1 MSRSGRILLVD
12 DDSARSALADQLA
25 REGYEVEVAAGA
37 VEALDAYE
45 TTPPD
50 AVVIDIDR
58 SRGDALQ
65 LIKQI
70 RGSAEPAAVIAI
82 ADTAGSSTE
91 AAIRA
96 GASESLVHPIQ
107 GDVLITALDRVLEGT
122 GVHKRLA
129 DTGPEDIVGSSPG
142 MRRVFDVLDQV
153 ARSRSA
159 VLITG
164 ESGTGKELI
173 AKAIHRRSTRA
184 EMPLVK
190 VHCAGVSETVLDS
203 ELFGHERGA
212 VQGALTQR
220 DGRIA
225 HAEGGTLFLDEVS
238 EISPAIQIKLLR
250 LLQDHELERVG
261 GTEVFRVDV
270 RVIAATNHE
279 LGQLVS
285 QDKFRADLYYA
296 LRAVSLE
303 LPPLRERRADIP
315 VLAKHFVDRFARDT
329 GKPAPTLA
337 QPTLEHLMS
346 YDWPGNISELE
357 SALEHAVAV
366 CNGTQID
373 PHNLP
378 SNVHPNKSRSF
389 PAIPGA
395 SMAELERY
403 AILETLRAVGGSTSK
418 AAEML
423 GISVRTIQYR
433 LHEYDMVPRSEVY
446 ALRKQNRNNTNH

>member
-1 MSRSGRILLVD
+1 EVD
-12 DDSARSALADQLA
+12 
-25 REGYEVEVAAGA
+25 VAPGA
-37 VEALDAYE
+37 VEALDAIE
-45 TTPPD
+45 TAPPD
-50 AVVIDIDR
+50 AVVIDIER

-70 RGSAEPAAVIAI
+70 RDSAEPAAVIAI
-82 ADTAGSSTE
+82 AESAGSATE
-91 AAIRA
+91 AAIHA
-96 GASESLVHPIQ
+96 GATESLVHPIK

-129 DTGPEDIVGSSPG
+129 DTGPEQIVGTSPG
-142 MRRVFDVLDQV
+142 MRRVLDVLDQV

-164 ESGTGKELI
+164 EPGTGKELI
-173 AKAIHRRSTRA
+173 ARAIHRRSPRA
-184 EMPLVK
+184 EGPLIK
-190 VHCAGVSETVLDS
+190 VHCAGVSEAVLDG
-203 ELFGHERGA
+203 ELFGHERGV
-212 VQGALTQR
+212 VQGAVARR
-220 DGRIA
+220 DGRISQ
-225 HAEGGTLFLDEVS
+225 AEGGTLFLDEVS
-238 EISPAIQIKLLR
+238 EIAPSIQIKLLR
-250 LLQDHELERVG
+250 LLQDHEIERVG
-261 GTEVFRVDV
+261 GSEVFRVDV

-303 LPPLRERRADIP
+303 LPPLRERRADVP
-315 VLAKHFVDRFARDT
+315 ALAKHFVERFARDA
-329 GKPAPTLA
+329 GKPAPA
-337 QPTLEHLMS
+337 IPQPTLEHLMA

-366 CNGTQID
+366 SNGTQID

-378 SNVHPNKSRSF
+378 PNVHPNKSRSF

-446 ALRKQNRNNTNH
+446 ALRKQNRNNPH